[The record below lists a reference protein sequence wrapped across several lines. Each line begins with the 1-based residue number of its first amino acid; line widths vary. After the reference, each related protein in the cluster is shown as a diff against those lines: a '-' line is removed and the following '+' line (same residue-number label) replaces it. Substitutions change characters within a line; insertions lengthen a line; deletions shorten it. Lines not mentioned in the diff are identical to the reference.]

1 MFVLVVCG
9 RIGDCVGVGDGA
21 GIGFFCG
28 VEKCSVSGSYCWL
41 RYGCGG
47 WIWSEAVDCVSVVSV
62 VVFNIIGE
70 RTLEIE
76 FW

>member
-1 MFVLVVCG
+1 MLVCGLVLVLVSS
-9 RIGDCVGVGDGA
+9 VA
-21 GIGFFCG
+21 W
-28 VEKCSVSGSYCWL
+28 KCSVSGSYCWL

-47 WIWSEAVDCVSVVSV
+47 WIWSEAVDCVVSV
-62 VVFNIIGE
+62 VVFNIIGG